1 VHTRIIGRF
10 GPGIKG
16 EEQGLARRAPPSHHA
31 GSLGG
36 RDVPPILFAIS
47 RESRAMGLTKV
58 WVEDGCIL
66 CNLCPEV
73 APEVFVLEDEHCWA
87 RPDADLDENEEEI
100 RQAVIDCPV
109 GVIHFEED

>member
-1 VHTRIIGRF
+1 MKAKGLRGARSPRIMRAH
-10 GPGIKG
+10 
-16 EEQGLARRAPPSHHA
+16 LADRIPPPT
-31 GSLGG
+31 LL
-36 RDVPPILFAIS
+36 RNPVRL
-47 RESRAMGLTKV
+47 ELNTMGLTKV

-100 RQAVIDCPV
+100 RQAAIDCPV
-109 GVIHFEED
+109 GVIHFEEE